1 MKPITPTDPA
11 PDGPH
16 AGAAATQAS
25 NLGALGIML
34 IAVALQVAGAVLL
47 KTIAD
52 RQDSW
57 SIAVLGLGLAAVGA
71 VDVARLVVW
80 GFAHRRFPLSTTFPL
95 SSLFFPAMLGVAI
108 LYGDEVGALQVAGA
122 ALITGGVA
130 WLTLR
135 APT

>member
-1 MKPITPTDPA
+1 MNPIIPTDPVVGE
-11 PDGPH
+11 PDT
-16 AGAAATQAS
+16 GAATTQAS

-34 IAVALQVAGAVLL
+34 IAVALQVTGAVLL
-47 KTIAD
+47 KAIAD

-57 SIAVLGLGLAAVGA
+57 SLAVLALGLAAVGV

-80 GFAHRRFPLSTTFPL
+80 GLAHRRFPLSTTFPL

-108 LYGDEVGALQVAGA
+108 LYGDEVGMLQVAGA

>member
-1 MKPITPTDPA
+1 MKPIVPTDPA
-11 PDGPH
+11 PDGPE
-16 AGAAATQAS
+16 AAPAATHAP
-25 NLGALGIML
+25 NLGALGIMVV
-34 IAVALQVAGAVLL
+34 AVVLQVTGAVLL

-57 SIAVLGLGLAAVGA
+57 SLAVLALGLAAVGV
-71 VDVARLVVW
+71 VDVVRLIVW

-95 SSLFFPAMLGVAI
+95 SSLFFPAMLGVAF
-108 LYGDEVGALQVAGA
+108 LYGDEVGALQLAGA

>member
-1 MKPITPTDPA
+1 MRSITPTDPA
-11 PDGPH
+11 PDGRD
-16 AGAAATQAS
+16 AAAATRAS

-34 IAVALQVAGAVLL
+34 VAVALQVTGAVLL
-47 KTIAD
+47 KSIAD

-57 SIAVLGLGLAAVGA
+57 SLVVLGLGLAAVGV
-71 VDVARLVVW
+71 VDIARLIVW
-80 GFAHRRFPLSTTFPL
+80 GVAHRRFPLSTTFPL
-95 SSLFFPAMLGVAI
+95 SSLFFPAMLGVAF

-122 ALITGGVA
+122 ASITAGVA

>member
-1 MKPITPTDPA
+1 MKPIVPTDPA
-11 PDGPH
+11 PDGPEMVS
-16 AGAAATQAS
+16 AAAHAP
-25 NLGALGIML
+25 NLGALGIMVV
-34 IAVALQVAGAVLL
+34 AVVLQVTGAVIL

-57 SIAVLGLGLAAVGA
+57 SLAVLALGLAAVGV
-71 VDVARLVVW
+71 VDVVRLIVW
-80 GFAHRRFPLSTTFPL
+80 GVAHRRFPLSTTFPL
-95 SSLFFPAMLGVAI
+95 SSLFFPAMLVVAF
-108 LYGDEVGALQVAGA
+108 LYGDEVGALQLAGA

>member
-1 MKPITPTDPA
+1 VKPIAPTDPA
-11 PDGPH
+11 PHGLGSTP
-16 AGAAATQAS
+16 AS
-25 NLGALGIML
+25 NLGALGIMVV
-34 IAVALQVAGAVLL
+34 AVALQVVGAVLL

-52 RQDSW
+52 RHDSW
-57 SIAVLGLGLAAVGA
+57 TIAVIGLGLAAVGA
-71 VDVARLVVW
+71 VDVARLIVW

-95 SSLFFPAMLGVAI
+95 SSLFFPAMLGVAY
-108 LYGDEVGALQVAGA
+108 LYGDEVGALQLAGA